1 MVWINIIAII
11 VAPVIAVWVGQK
23 LQDRAEKRKDKM
35 SVFKAIMTDRYGWSR
50 ETVLALNSIPIVFA
64 NDKAVRDA
72 WKEYYKYLCIQE
84 PDPMELKQRS
94 EALYKLLENMAST
107 LGYEGT
113 INWDDIQNPYIPKG
127 MASSFD
133 NAITIQ
139 DQMASLLQRMSATAA
154 KTESKQME
162 EQTHE

>member
-1 MVWINIIAII
+1 MVWLNIFA
-11 VAPVIAVWVGQK
+11 VVLAPVIAVWVGQK

-72 WKEYYKYLCIQE
+72 WKEYYNCLCIQE
-84 PDPMELKQRS
+84 PNPMELKQRS

-107 LGYEGT
+107 LGYDGT
-113 INWDDIQNPYIPKG
+113 INWNDIQNPYIPRG

-133 NAITIQ
+133 NAMTIQ
-139 DQMASLLQRMSATAA
+139 DQMAFLLQRMSAAA
-154 KTESKQME
+154 VKAEIKQTE